1 MNSDFK
7 MFTVDLQREIRKLMI
22 EIKCGSG
29 KCYDGKK
36 PRTRRNTREG
46 TQPRG
51 RKAGKVLDIITL
63 RSCLKDGYSFLRQ
76 SKCGD
81 KK

>member
-22 EIKCGSG
+22 EIKRGSG
-29 KCYDGKK
+29 KCHDGKK
-36 PRTRRNTREG
+36 PRTRRNTREC
-46 TQPRG
+46 TQPSG
-51 RKAGKVLDIITL
+51 RKTVKVLDIITL
-63 RSCLKDGYSFLRQ
+63 KSRLKDRYSFLRPR
-76 SKCGD
+76 KCGD